1 MNRDY
6 RTGWDDGERMGF
18 AKGLF
23 LGFLLGMLAGIGLM
37 LIPAP
42 DAPPEVHR
50 LGYVQH
56 TLPHAAA
63 ETTVDKGGDPA

>member
-1 MNRDY
+1 MAEAVSQRDRDY
-6 RTGWDDGERMGF
+6 RTGWGDGEKTGF

-42 DAPPEVHR
+42 AEVHR
-50 LGYVQH
+50 LGYLQH
-56 TLPHAAA
+56 DK
-63 ETTVDKGGDPA
+63 TTVDKGTDPT